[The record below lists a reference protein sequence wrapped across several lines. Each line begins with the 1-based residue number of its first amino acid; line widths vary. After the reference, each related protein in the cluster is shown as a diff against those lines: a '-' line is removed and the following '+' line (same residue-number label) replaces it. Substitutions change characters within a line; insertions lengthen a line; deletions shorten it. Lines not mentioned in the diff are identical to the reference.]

1 MLRLLLDDGD
11 RQPGEADHLF
21 GHRTEQQ
28 VSQTGLPL
36 APMTTMLAFAFSL
49 PAGSPAVYPD
59 GRPRHW
65 PAAEWPRTAQRT
77 SGARPARAGQF
88 TEEIHSQR
96 CLTKPRLSSTERYN
110 KFLMHTSSFSP
121 LVGAQRRAHRRR
133 IRSWRLLRQRWRWQR
148 APDHR
153 SALVS
158 APHCAYPC
166 ALHVPVFF
174 RPPGASWS
182 GSCCDLLLARS
193 ISAGAQNFLKLGIS
207 GNG

>member
-11 RQPGEADHLF
+11 RQPGEAGHLL
-21 GHRTEQQ
+21 GYRTEQQ

-49 PAGSPAVYPD
+49 PVGSPAVCPD
-59 GRPRHW
+59 RRPGHW
-65 PAAEWPRTAQRT
+65 PAAEWPRTAQST
-77 SGARPARAGQF
+77 SWTRPARAGPF

-96 CLTKPRLSSTERYN
+96 CLTEPGLSSTERYN
-110 KFLMHTSSFSP
+110 KFLMHTWSFSP
-121 LVGAQRRAHRRR
+121 LSGAQRRAHRRR

-174 RPPGASWS
+174 WPPGASWS